1 MKNGSSALPYELV
14 SREDLSEESVV
25 RMHGLME
32 TCYDHVS
39 FDRFTEDLARKDWV
53 LMLTDPSGE
62 IQGFSTLALNP
73 CGLEESGY
81 DVLYSGD
88 TVIHPEYWGGQSLVR
103 GFFDKVGSI
112 LASRGKPLFWY
123 LLSKGHRT
131 YMYLPL
137 FFKRYFPAVE
147 QSREFPM
154 GSSLAAFCSERLFPG
169 NWQPD
174 RGVLHFSERHG
185 QVNEGL
191 AEDTRSRIGH
201 PQVDFFM
208 ERNPGFA
215 EGDELVC
222 VTELS
227 LENLRRPATRLL
239 MEAGMH
245 GALAGKEELCM
256 E

>member
-1 MKNGSSALPYELV
+1 MKTDPNSLPFRLV
-14 SREDLSEESVV
+14 SREALAGEDVM

-39 FDRFTEDLARKDWV
+39 LERFTGDLARKDWV
-53 LMLTDPSGE
+53 LLLPDSSGV

-81 DVLYSGD
+81 DILYSGD
-88 TVIHPEYWGGQSLVR
+88 TVIHPEHWGGQALVQ
-103 GFFDKVGSI
+103 GFFNTAGTI
-112 LASRGKPLFWY
+112 LSSRRRPLFWY

-147 QSREFPM
+147 RSRHLATGDE
-154 GSSLAAFCSERLFPG
+154 LAAFCSERLFPS

-174 RGVLHFSERHG
+174 RGVIHFPERHG
-185 QVNEGL
+185 QVNAAL
-191 AEDTRSRIGH
+191 AEDTRRRAGH
-201 PQVDFFM
+201 TQVDFFLR
-208 ERNPGFA
+208 RNPRFD

-222 VTELS
+222 LAELS
-227 LENLRRPATRLL
+227 LENLRRRSRLL
-239 MEAGMH
+239 LEAGMQ
-245 GALAGKEELCM
+245 GSLTKKEELCLG
-256 E
+256 

>member
-1 MKNGSSALPYELV
+1 MKTDPNSLSFRLAPRKSLTE
-14 SREDLSEESVV
+14 EDVM

-39 FDRFTEDLARKDWV
+39 LDRFTGDLAKKDWV
-53 LMLTDPSGE
+53 LLLPDSSGV

-81 DVLYSGD
+81 DILYSGD
-88 TVIHPEYWGGQSLVR
+88 TVIHPEHWGGQSLVR
-103 GFFDKVGSI
+103 GFFNTAGAI
-112 LASRGKPLFWY
+112 LSSRRRPLFWY

-147 QSREFPM
+147 QPRQFDM

-174 RGVLHFSERHG
+174 RGVIHFPERHG
-185 QVNEGL
+185 QVNAEV
-191 AEDTRSRIGH
+191 AEDTRSRSGH

-208 ERNPGFA
+208 ECNPRFD

-222 VTELS
+222 VAELS
-227 LENLRRPATRLL
+227 PENLRGRTRAM
-239 MEAGMH
+239 MEAGMRRP
-245 GALAGKEELCM
+245 LAWREELCLV
-256 E
+256 

>member
-1 MKNGSSALPYELV
+1 MKTASSPLPYELV
-14 SREDLSEESVV
+14 SREDLSEGMIS
-25 RMHGLME
+25 RMHELME

-39 FDRFTEDLARKDWV
+39 SDRFREDLARKDWILV
-53 LMLTDPSGE
+53 LPDPTGN

-81 DVLYSGD
+81 DILYSGD

-103 GFFDKVGSI
+103 GFFDTAGSI
-112 LASRGKPLFWY
+112 LSSRGKPLFWY

-147 QSREFPM
+147 QAREFIP
-154 GSSLAAFCSERLFPG
+154 GSSLATFCSERLFPES
-169 NWQPD
+169 WKPD
-174 RGVLHFSERHG
+174 RGVIHFSERHG
-185 QVNEGL
+185 QVNKAL
-191 AEDTRSRIGH
+191 AEDTRNRAGH

-227 LENLRRPATRLL
+227 PENLRRRTRAM
-239 MEAGMH
+239 MEAGMQRP
-245 GALAGKEELCM
+245 LAWREGFCLA
-256 E
+256 

>member
-1 MKNGSSALPYELV
+1 MKTASSPLPYELV
-14 SREDLSEESVV
+14 SREDLSEGMIA
-25 RMHGLME
+25 RMHELME

-39 FDRFTEDLARKDWV
+39 SDRFREDLARKDWILV
-53 LMLTDPSGE
+53 LPDPAGR

-103 GFFDKVGSI
+103 GFFDTAGSI
-112 LASRGKPLFWY
+112 LSNRGKPLFWY

-154 GSSLAAFCSERLFPG
+154 GSSLAAFFSERLFPG

-185 QVNEGL
+185 QVNEAL
-191 AEDTRSRIGH
+191 AEDTRSRAGH

-222 VTELS
+222 VAELS
-227 LENLRRPATRLL
+227 PENLRRPSTRLL
-239 MEAGMH
+239 METGMR
-245 GALAGKEELCM
+245 GALSGKEEICM

>member
-1 MKNGSSALPYELV
+1 MKVEPGSLPFELV
-14 SREDLSEESVV
+14 SRASLSAEEVS
-25 RMHGLME
+25 RMYALME
-32 TCYDHVS
+32 TCYDRVCPA
-39 FDRFTEDLARKDWV
+39 RFIKDLAGKDWV
-53 LMLTDPSGE
+53 LLLTDSTGR

-73 CGLEESGY
+73 RGLGESGR

-103 GFFDKVGSI
+103 GFFHAAGSI
-112 LASRGKPLFWY
+112 LSNCENPLYWY

-137 FFKRYFPAVE
+137 LFKRYYPALE
-147 QSREFPM
+147 SSREFSM
-154 GSSLAAFCSERLFPG
+154 GSSLADLFSERLFPG
-169 NWQPD
+169 CWLPD
-174 RGVLHFSERHG
+174 RGVIHFPESQG
-185 QVNEGL
+185 QVNTGL
-191 AEDTRSRIGH
+191 AEDTRSRAGH

-227 LENLRRPATRLL
+227 VENLRRPSSRSW
-239 MEAGMH
+239 MEVGMR
-245 GALAGKEELCM
+245 GEPVRKGVCM
-256 E
+256 G